1 MERRSRKRSQRI
13 DQNYRA
19 EKRGKRA
26 IKAMNSV
33 GRRKLWLKLLIGTVM
48 IPVLVSS
55 LGMLI
60 VLIQGGLCGK

>member
-1 MERRSRKRSQRI
+1 MEHCSRKRNQRI
-13 DQNYRA
+13 DRDYRA